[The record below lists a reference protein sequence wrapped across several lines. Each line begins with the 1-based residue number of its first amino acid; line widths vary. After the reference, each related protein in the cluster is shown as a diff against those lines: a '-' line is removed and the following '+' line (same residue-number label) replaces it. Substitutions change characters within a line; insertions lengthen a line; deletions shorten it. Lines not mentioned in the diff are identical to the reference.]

1 MPINIVTCQVH
12 PVLVKRIKC
21 TVRVLSLP
29 GAQGG
34 LLETGDGIS
43 ANFYQYPIFALSRYL
58 IFISVRSQPISDIL
72 PQPIS
77 NILLIFQP

>member
-21 TVRVLSLP
+21 TVCVLSLP

-34 LLETGDGIS
+34 LLET
-43 ANFYQYPIFALSRYL
+43 
-58 IFISVRSQPISDIL
+58 L
-72 PQPIS
+72 PHWHATIG
-77 NILLIFQP
+77 LVHL